1 LVLSNQPV
9 TLFDPLVDPFF
20 KRPAHQRVDDVDDV
34 LARELLDLLGLAGKG
49 LHHLGD
55 ATGVLHHMLDGQLLE
70 MGNVQ
75 VLDVLGLDHGAPTCC
90 QVTQVPDG
98 DVVGVGEVGTAVT
111 GEEAV
116 GLDLVLVLGRELGG
130 GDVDDLVDRWL
141 EWDLVGLR
149 VLHNCV
155 IITLIPAISL

>member
-1 LVLSNQPV
+1 
-9 TLFDPLVDPFF
+9 
-20 KRPAHQRVDDVDDV
+20 
-34 LARELLDLLGLAGKG
+34 
-49 LHHLGD
+49 
-55 ATGVLHHMLDGQLLE
+55 M
-70 MGNVQ
+70 
-75 VLDVLGLDHGAPTCC
+75 
-90 QVTQVPDG
+90 PDG
-98 DVVGVGEVGTAVT
+98 DVVGVGEVGTAVI